1 MRYLKILT
9 IVMIVL
15 ITMISCKNTGEKS
28 EKPAGAE
35 QKLTNENRY
44 IPPADGIIADN
55 QLYTY
60 IKVAQKLQIQIN
72 ENAIERNNLLKK
84 FNVQKEDQL
93 IDTLFMKK
101 HKKLQEALINLEEV
115 WKKRENKMYNE
126 LNITEDEFVW
136 IASALT
142 DSINADK
149 RKIVRDSLKID

>member
-15 ITMISCKNTGEKS
+15 ITMISCQNTGEKLK
-28 EKPAGAE
+28 KPTGAE
-35 QKLTNENRY
+35 QKLTNENMY
-44 IPPADGIIADN
+44 ISPADGIIADK

-60 IKVAQKLQIQIN
+60 IKIAKELQIQIN
-72 ENAIERNNLLKK
+72 ESAIERNNLLKK
-84 FNVQKEDQL
+84 FNIKKEDQL
-93 IDTLFMKK
+93 TDTLFMKK
-101 HKKLQEALINLEEV
+101 HKKFQEALNNLEKV
-115 WKKRENKMYNE
+115 WRDRENKIYND

>member
-15 ITMISCKNTGEKS
+15 ITMISCKNTG